1 MKELKVIFS
10 KKWNFLKKMNFR
22 KKIFKKVNMWPSKIE
37 ISFWIFVFERNTFKS
52 IGKTTNKT
60 CIHNWLVGEWQN
72 WSKETM
78 NGNKFNTHEI
88 EKKTQIRLSWW
99 YFCWFGIYEFEKCVT
114 SDLRCH
120 ERFRYSMRLKWS
132 ATLIIIFREIHF
144 KLSKFN
150 FNDILKS

>member
-60 CIHNWLVGEWQN
+60 CIHNWLVGEWQK

-78 NGNKFNTHEI
+78 NGNEFNTHEI
-88 EKKTQIRLSWW
+88 EKKNTNTPKLMVFLLVWYLWIRKMCDVRFEMSWTISIFYAIEVERNSNYYLSWVS
-99 YFCWFGIYEFEKCVT
+99 FQTI
-114 SDLRCH
+114 
-120 ERFRYSMRLKWS
+120 
-132 ATLIIIFREIHF
+132 EIQ
-144 KLSKFN
+144 L
-150 FNDILKS
+150 